1 MSGYLNKII
10 DFLSFR
16 KQRVTVNEQVS
27 QWNIIE
33 AGVSQGS
40 ILGPLLFLIY
50 INDFSDDLSI
60 NAYLFAKTMLYFF
73 P

>member
-27 QWNIIE
+27 QWTIIE

>member
-1 MSGYLNKII
+1 MSGCLNKII

-27 QWNIIE
+27 QWTIIE

-60 NAYLFAKTMLYFF
+60 NTYLFPKTMLYFF

>member
-27 QWNIIE
+27 QRTIIE

>member
-1 MSGYLNKII
+1 MSGYLNRII

-16 KQRVTVNEQVS
+16 KQRVTVNGPVS
-27 QWNIIE
+27 QWTITE

>member
-27 QWNIIE
+27 QWTIIE

-60 NAYLFAKTMLYFF
+60 NAYLFPKTMLYFF